1 MDIISQKKDISFVI
15 KIILQIVKA
24 AGKLLLLIVV
34 IFFLALKK
42 AAESV

>member
-1 MDIISQKKDISFVI
+1 MKIL
-15 KIILQIVKA
+15 KIILQVVKA
-24 AGKLLLLIVV
+24 AGKLFLLIIV

>member
-1 MDIISQKKDISFVI
+1 MKIL
-15 KIILQIVKA
+15 KIILQIIKA

-34 IFFLALKK
+34 ILFLALKK